1 MFKSKPKF
9 DVNTLKLNIKLAI
22 ERINIVKRKKVE
34 LSKRTR
40 KNVADLI
47 SKQEITSATIK
58 TEQLIRDDNLIE
70 AMDVVKNYLEILHSR
85 SGLIQTQQNIDE
97 SLTIAVMSMI
107 WVDPRLS
114 CDIPELSIIS
124 KQFLSKYGKQ
134 FYDTAISNSLQLVF
148 PHLVSLLSVEPPS
161 DCLIDQYMKA
171 IAEAHH
177 VQFTST
183 YVDKNEHLTRIE
195 NELVNSFLSSQSDID
210 ASLSSLTDSNFLPN
224 AQPHNTE
231 KTLINDTNSVDSPI
245 ESLDRIYMGI
255 KDENTSRLI
264 FDDMEAEALKEKKIP
279 IVPNLDRHEKDL
291 LAGSNS
297 DSGIRNYFKI
307 RRARSKIGSFKISV
321 MLLNYNSISHSLL
334 NNILAFYYIRLMLKL

>member
-183 YVDKNEHLTRIE
+183 YVDKNEHL
-195 NELVNSFLSSQSDID
+195 V
-210 ASLSSLTDSNFLPN
+210 
-224 AQPHNTE
+224 
-231 KTLINDTNSVDSPI
+231 
-245 ESLDRIYMGI
+245 
-255 KDENTSRLI
+255 
-264 FDDMEAEALKEKKIP
+264 
-279 IVPNLDRHEKDL
+279 
-291 LAGSNS
+291 
-297 DSGIRNYFKI
+297 
-307 RRARSKIGSFKISV
+307 
-321 MLLNYNSISHSLL
+321 
-334 NNILAFYYIRLMLKL
+334 YYL